1 MIIDNLGQITW
12 FVISCTALRRSYH
25 CSFNLCVCV
34 CVWGGGGG
42 GEERKIDCS
51 FYSIQDLSYSRP
63 AQVTNSRSS
72 ANRNLIRVLSY
83 WWSLRMA
90 RLYLVYRSVFC
101 HENWIVLS
109 HLLILRKTF
118 PFEFVSVMLKQK
130 RSLCPLFV
138 MLILTCSSTSSL
150 VNCLLASLSCFSKLC
165 ILSYETR
172 QYHQHTLVAL
182 QKTLSIP
189 CFLQVSLKIR

>member
-1 MIIDNLGQITW
+1 M
-12 FVISCTALRRSYH
+12 
-25 CSFNLCVCV
+25 
-34 CVWGGGGG
+34 GGGGVRG
-42 GEERKIDCS
+42 KEERKIDCS
-51 FYSIQDLSYSRP
+51 FYSIQDWSYSRP

-72 ANRNLIRVLSY
+72 ANRNLILVL
-83 WWSLRMA
+83 L
-90 RLYLVYRSVFC
+90 LYLVYRSVFC

-172 QYHQHTLVAL
+172 QYHQHTLVVL

>member
-1 MIIDNLGQITW
+1 M
-12 FVISCTALRRSYH
+12 
-25 CSFNLCVCV
+25 CVCV
-34 CVWGGGGG
+34 CGGGGG
-42 GEERKIDCS
+42 GGGEEERKIDCS
-51 FYSIQDLSYSRP
+51 FYAIQDWSYSRP

-72 ANRNLIRVLSY
+72 ANRNLILVLSC

-101 HENWIVLS
+101 HENWIVLGN
-109 HLLILRKTF
+109 LLILRKTF
-118 PFEFVSVMLKQK
+118 LFEFASVMFKQK

-172 QYHQHTLVAL
+172 QYHQNTLVAL

-189 CFLQVSLKIR
+189 CILQISLKIR

>member
-25 CSFNLCVCV
+25 CSFNLCVRV
-34 CVWGGGGG
+34 GGGG
-42 GEERKIDCS
+42 GEGAGRMDCS
-51 FYSIQDLSYSRP
+51 FFSIQDWGYSRP

-72 ANRNLIRVLSY
+72 ANRNLILVLSY

-90 RLYLVYRSVFC
+90 RLYLVYRSFFC
-101 HENWIVLS
+101 HENLIVLS

-172 QYHQHTLVAL
+172 
-182 QKTLSIP
+182 
-189 CFLQVSLKIR
+189 

>member
-12 FVISCTALRRSYH
+12 FVISCTALRRSYR

-34 CVWGGGGG
+34 GGG
-42 GEERKIDCS
+42 GEERKGRLIVPFILSKIGATADPHRWRTAGHQQIEISFWFLAIDG
-51 FYSIQDLSYSRP
+51 L
-63 AQVTNSRSS
+63 
-72 ANRNLIRVLSY
+72 
-83 WWSLRMA
+83 LRMA

-130 RSLCPLFV
+130 RSLCPVFV

>member
-12 FVISCTALRRSYH
+12 FVISCTALRRSYR

-34 CVWGGGGG
+34 WGGGGE
-42 GEERKIDCS
+42 EERKIDCS
-51 FYSIQDLSYSRP
+51 FYSIQDWSYSRP

-72 ANRNLIRVLSY
+72 ANRNLILVLSY

-118 PFEFVSVMLKQK
+118 PFEFVSVILKQK
-130 RSLCPLFV
+130 KKPHSYPLFV

-172 QYHQHTLVAL
+172 QYHQHTLIAL